1 MGKRPVFDGVTTGI
15 LVIFERE
22 GGVQSKNT
30 HFGGGEGG
38 EGGTKSVRFCEKVTF
53 LVIFTLSSGL

>member
-30 HFGGGEGG
+30 HFGGGGG
-38 EGGTKSVRFCEKVTF
+38 GGGGYEKCAI
-53 LVIFTLSSGL
+53 L